1 MIWKLLV
8 CVRTCSL
15 FNQSP
20 VSIPS
25 MPILYFS
32 IFSYLSF
39 CPSFVSFSVFLELV
53 LSSSI
58 TVIVHDP
65 ADPIVPICFKLSR
78 FICNQ
83 LQIHDRARMGGDMS
97 NLQIKKMP
105 SDL

>member
-20 VSIPS
+20 VS
-25 MPILYFS
+25 MPN
-32 IFSYLSF
+32 
-39 CPSFVSFSVFLELV
+39 
-53 LSSSI
+53 
-58 TVIVHDP
+58 P

-97 NLQIKKMP
+97 NLQVKKMP